1 MFLSIVL
8 LVITACDRPI
18 CTNTNPIISSAAIES
33 DAYITELHKL
43 ITNSLAPTNYW
54 FSEYV
59 FENGK
64 DYIILH
70 IQSENICAK
79 GKFLVTN
86 WSGMEGIERT
96 NGTGYRGAKLRGFKY
111 KIDSSQDF
119 KVLVFCSVERII
131 D

>member
-43 ITNSLAPTNYW
+43 ITNSSVPINYW
-54 FSEYV
+54 FSEFEY
-59 FENGK
+59 ENGK
-64 DYIILH
+64 DYLILH
-70 IQSENICAK
+70 IQSEDICAK
-79 GKFLVTN
+79 GKFLVTD
-86 WSGMEGIERT
+86 WSGMEGIKRT
-96 NGTGYRGAKLRGFKY
+96 NSTGYRGAKLSGFKY

-119 KVLVFCSVERII
+119 KVLIFSSVERII